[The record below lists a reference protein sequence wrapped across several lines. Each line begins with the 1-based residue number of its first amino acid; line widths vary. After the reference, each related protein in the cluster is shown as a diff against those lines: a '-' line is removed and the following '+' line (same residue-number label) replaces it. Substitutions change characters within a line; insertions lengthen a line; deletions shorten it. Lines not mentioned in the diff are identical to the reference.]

1 MYQIDRMEEGRL
13 VVLDEEGRSLLL
25 QPHQLASPAAE
36 GDVILP
42 GPDGLWRVDAEA
54 TATLRQKN
62 HALLQKILGRK

>member
-25 QPHQLASPAAE
+25 HPHQLAGPAAE

-42 GPDGLWRVDAEA
+42 SPDGLWRVDAEA

-62 HALLQKILGRK
+62 QALLQKILGRK

>member
-1 MYQIDRMEEGRL
+1 MYQIDRIEEGRL
-13 VVLDEEGRSLLL
+13 VVLDDKGRSLLL
-25 QPHQLASPAAE
+25 QPHQLAGPAAE

-62 HALLQKILGRK
+62 QALLQKILGRK

>member
-25 QPHQLASPAAE
+25 HPHPLAGPAAE
-36 GDVILP
+36 GDVSLP

-54 TATLRQKN
+54 TAALRQKN
-62 HALLQKILGRK
+62 QALLQKILGRK